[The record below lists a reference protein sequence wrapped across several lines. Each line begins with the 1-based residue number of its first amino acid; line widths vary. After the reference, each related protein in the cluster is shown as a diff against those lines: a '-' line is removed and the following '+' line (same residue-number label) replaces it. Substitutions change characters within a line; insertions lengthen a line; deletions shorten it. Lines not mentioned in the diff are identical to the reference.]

1 MAARKESRER
11 KIFLKN
17 GLNYLSPRLCVRVEN
32 DKVQDGLI
40 PVPPTSENLKTA
52 KPFMWSEEH
61 GHFVS
66 VSGISVENYI
76 KNSSNIQWNEVEEQ
90 ED

>member
-1 MAARKESRER
+1 MATRER
-11 KIFLKN
+11 KIFLRN
-17 GLNYLSPRLCVRVEN
+17 GLNYLSPLLCVRVEN

-40 PVPPTSENLKTA
+40 PVPHASENLKTA

-66 VSGISVENYI
+66 VSGISVEDYI
-76 KNSSNIQWNEVEEQ
+76 KNSGDIQWNEIEEQ
-90 ED
+90 ES